1 MADFAK
7 PTTRFTRAGHV
18 AIAYQVVGKGPIDLI
33 YISGWL
39 HNIDVVWEH
48 SGYRDFLHGL
58 AEKCRVIMFDK
69 RGTGMS
75 DRDVGAPTLEER
87 AEDIRAVMAA
97 VGSERAA
104 IFGISEGGAMTAM
117 FAACYPEK
125 VSSIVMIGSRPCDAW
140 KPDWPQGRRRAE
152 FEEDLKEL
160 GATWGDLGHELEW
173 AAPSVKDDPEE
184 QAFFNKLLTQSA
196 SPSSAIAITRLNYEI
211 DYRPILPAIEAPALI
226 LHPEKDIAVSVEDGR
241 YLAENIRN
249 ARFEFVKNSDHL
261 PWIGDTRGI
270 VQQITDFV
278 CSDSPQK
285 QETRVLST
293 ILMTDI
299 EGSTAIAARIGDE
312 KWKNTIE
319 EHDASAARSIARH
332 DGTLIKTMGDGVL
345 ATFAG
350 PSRAIACAKEI
361 ASQAS
366 EIGLTVRAGIHTGE
380 CLRRDNDVSGLA
392 VTIAARILE
401 LVPGGEAWVSGV
413 VRSLVV
419 GSELQFEALGER
431 QLKGVPD
438 DWPLYR
444 VAS

>member
-1 MADFAK
+1 MTTFTK
-7 PTTRFTRAGHV
+7 PPTQFTRAGDV
-18 AIAYQVVGKGPIDLI
+18 AIAYQVVGEGPVDLI

-48 SGYRDFLHGL
+48 QGYRDFLRGL

-97 VGSERAA
+97 VGSENAA

-140 KPDWPQGRRRAE
+140 KPDWPRGRRRAE
-152 FEEDLKEL
+152 FEKDLKHLEDNWGNL
-160 GATWGDLGHELEW
+160 GCELEW

-184 QAFFNKLLTQSA
+184 QAFFNKLLTLSA
-196 SPSSAIAITRLNYEI
+196 SPRSAIAITRLNYDT
-211 DYRPILPAIEAPALI
+211 DYRSILPAIEAPALI
-226 LHPEKDIAVSVEDGR
+226 LHPEKDISVSVEDGR

-261 PWIGDTRGI
+261 PWIGDTRAI
-270 VQQITDFV
+270 VKQITDFV
-278 CSDSPQK
+278 CSEAPQK
-285 QETRVLST
+285 EETRVLST

-299 EGSTAIAARIGDE
+299 EGSTAIATRVGDE
-312 KWKNTIE
+312 DWKHIIE
-319 EHDASAARSIARH
+319 KHDALAARAIARH
-332 DGTLIKTMGDGVL
+332 DGTLIKTMGDGIL

-350 PSRAIACAKEI
+350 PSRAIACAEEI
-361 ASQAS
+361 KSQAS
-366 EIGLTVRAGIHTGE
+366 EIGLTIRSGIHTGE
-380 CLRRDNDVSGLA
+380 CLRRSNDVSGLA

-419 GSELQFEALGER
+419 GSGLQFESLGER

-438 DWPLYR
+438 EWPLYR
-444 VAS
+444 VSN